1 MSSRLAL
8 AAGFML
14 GAAISAS
21 VPAMAQDLKQV
32 ARNRTLVTQGWDFYN
47 QVQSPGNLSPYN
59 GVLLNQRQVLHYT
72 VTESLFYTNHVTN
85 ELVPW
90 QAQSYTVSPDF
101 REVTIVLRDGVRWA
115 DGKPFTAADVAFT
128 FDTLKANAPE
138 MALSGAIR
146 EWVESATA
154 VDART
159 VRIKLNKPGPR
170 WAQDTLATGQVT
182 RFVVLPKHVWEGK
195 DAKTFGN
202 VDMAQGWP
210 LGTGPYRVVRSD
222 ANSIVFDRLDRW
234 WALDAGLAKALP
246 APERI
251 IYRPAAADAMAQL
264 FTSGEIDMGRAL
276 HVGAFEAAR
285 QRNPNLVSWNTRG
298 PVWGV
303 SAGCT
308 HRVVFNNQSAPFDK
322 AEVRRAVA
330 AAINREQ
337 IADLA
342 WEGSAPV
349 VFAPFASYDGMKA
362 YTRQLDAQI
371 REAAGK
377 PDVARA
383 QTMLSA
389 AGFTRGPDQRWRL
402 PDGQPWQVTINTQQG
417 DPIGPVVARQMQA
430 AGIDTVFKPM
440 ADAQYFDALAGGT
453 YNAAVFVHCGS
464 LYDPWQTLE
473 HFHSKYAPAA
483 GTRAPNLRAITRYRN
498 PELDA
503 LLDRMEA
510 RRPSPT
516 DADYM
521 ALVREATGI
530 VMRDMP
536 QVSVTEEMHTLTMN
550 TTYWTGWPSA
560 ADPYVAPFPAWDGFA
575 LVIHRLKPRQ

>member
-1 MSSRLAL
+1 
-8 AAGFML
+8 
-14 GAAISAS
+14 
-21 VPAMAQDLKQV
+21 
-32 ARNRTLVTQGWDFYN
+32 
-47 QVQSPGNLSPYN
+47 
-59 GVLLNQRQVLHYT
+59 
-72 VTESLFYTNHVTN
+72 
-85 ELVPW
+85 
-90 QAQSYTVSPDF
+90 
-101 REVTIVLRDGVRWA
+101 
-115 DGKPFTAADVAFT
+115 
-128 FDTLKANAPE
+128 
-138 MALSGAIR
+138 
-146 EWVESATA
+146 
-154 VDART
+154 
-159 VRIKLNKPGPR
+159 
-170 WAQDTLATGQVT
+170 
-182 RFVVLPKHVWEGK
+182 
-195 DAKTFGN
+195 
-202 VDMAQGWP
+202 
-210 LGTGPYRVVRSD
+210 
-222 ANSIVFDRLDRW
+222 
-234 WALDAGLAKALP
+234 
-246 APERI
+246 
-251 IYRPAAADAMAQL
+251 MAQL

-349 VFAPFASYDGMKA
+349 VYAPFASYDGMKA

-371 REAAGK
+371 REAVGK

-383 QTMLSA
+383 QAMLTA
-389 AGFTRGPDQRWRL
+389 AGFTRGPDQRWRM

-510 RRPSPT
+510 RRPSST

-521 ALVREATGI
+521 ALVREATAI

-550 TTYWTGWPSA
+550 TTHWTGWPSA

>member
-8 AAGFML
+8 AAGIML
-14 GAAISAS
+14 GVAVSAS
-21 VPAMAQDLKQV
+21 VPAVAQDLKQV

-47 QVQSPGNLSPYN
+47 QVQAPGNLSPYN

-202 VDMAQGWP
+202 VDVAQGWP

-222 ANSIVFDRLDRW
+222 ANSIVFDRLDKW

-285 QRNPNLVSWNTRG
+285 QR
-298 PVWGV
+298 
-303 SAGCT
+303 
-308 HRVVFNNQSAPFDK
+308 K
-322 AEVRRAVA
+322 A
-330 AAINREQ
+330 
-337 IADLA
+337 
-342 WEGSAPV
+342 
-349 VFAPFASYDGMKA
+349 
-362 YTRQLDAQI
+362 
-371 REAAGK
+371 
-377 PDVARA
+377 
-383 QTMLSA
+383 
-389 AGFTRGPDQRWRL
+389 
-402 PDGQPWQVTINTQQG
+402 
-417 DPIGPVVARQMQA
+417 
-430 AGIDTVFKPM
+430 
-440 ADAQYFDALAGGT
+440 
-453 YNAAVFVHCGS
+453 
-464 LYDPWQTLE
+464 
-473 HFHSKYAPAA
+473 
-483 GTRAPNLRAITRYRN
+483 LR
-498 PELDA
+498 P
-503 LLDRMEA
+503 
-510 RRPSPT
+510 
-516 DADYM
+516 
-521 ALVREATGI
+521 
-530 VMRDMP
+530 
-536 QVSVTEEMHTLTMN
+536 
-550 TTYWTGWPSA
+550 
-560 ADPYVAPFPAWDGFA
+560 
-575 LVIHRLKPRQ
+575 

>member
-14 GAAISAS
+14 GAAVTAS
-21 VPAMAQDLKQV
+21 LPAMAQDLKQV
-32 ARNRTLVTQGWDFYN
+32 PRNRTLVTQGWDFYN

-90 QAQSYTVSPDF
+90 QAQSFTVSPDF

-182 RFVVLPKHVWEGK
+182 RFIVLPKHVWEGK

-202 VDMAQGWP
+202 VDVAQGWP

-222 ANSIVFDRLDRW
+222 ANSIVFDRLDSW
-234 WALDAGLAKALP
+234 WAVGAGLAKAMP

-330 AAINREQ
+330 AVINREQ
-337 IADLA
+337 IAELA

-349 VFAPFASYDGMKA
+349 VYAPFASYDGMKA

-371 REAAGK
+371 RDAVGK
-377 PDVARA
+377 PDAARA
-383 QTMLSA
+383 QA
-389 AGFTRGPDQRWRL
+389 ALTAVGFTRGPDQRWRL

-440 ADAQYFDALAGGT
+440 ADAQYFDALSGGT

-503 LLDRMEA
+503 LLDRMES

-521 ALVREATGI
+521 ALVREATAI

-536 QVSVTEEMHTLTMN
+536 QVSITEEMHTLTMN